1 MRQRRTMAEFRR
13 ILMVLFL
20 ILMIHVTVTGQ
31 FSFFTVRDG
40 DDVTL
45 PCGNVRDDQEKCD
58 TTNWIFNR
66 LRHTVE
72 LVTSGQIDK
81 NKISKS
87 TSDRLSVTEN
97 CSLVIKKVTD
107 EDVGQYNCRQ
117 QEQYSVELSV
127 VALTEHKDNNQVT
140 LTCSVWT
147 YDACRHTIKWLF
159 KGKVMEK
166 ENNNLKTSQSD
177 CSANLTFKDSHFIYS
192 TKKYDLL
199 QCDVTHSITKEV
211 KQFIFR
217 PQSSGE
223 KTGEEATT
231 ATTEMTPTS
240 ATITTTEHQEVFPVW
255 VRVSIVS
262 VALAALI
269 TTVVVVNIW
278 KRIKENKTH
287 MDDNV
292 GEDEGAEEGGAVTY
306 SSV

>member
-58 TTNWIFNR
+58 RTTWLFSDSGN
-66 LRHTVE
+66 TAAVE
-72 LVTSGQIDK
+72 LVNLG
-81 NKISKS
+81 KIKPESKS
-87 TSDRLSVTEN
+87 KSDRLTFTEN

-199 QCDVTHSITKEV
+199 QCNVTHSITKEV

-217 PQSSGE
+217 PQSS
-223 KTGEEATT
+223 GEEATT

>member
-223 KTGEEATT
+223 KT
-231 ATTEMTPTS
+231 
-240 ATITTTEHQEVFPVW
+240 EVFPVW